1 MKKFIA
7 YALIGLVLAAATTA
21 VVTSTRPAVA
31 AGCNGTAINC

>member
-21 VVTSTRPAVA
+21 VVTSTR
-31 AGCNGTAINC
+31 AGCNSTAINC